1 MGLIP
6 LVAYLII
13 GMATAAVAH
22 LFITVSVFE
31 KLAEDGDLE
40 LGYKYLSYLTLFVI
54 YFLIAPFMM
63 YVLFNP
69 IAADS
74 FEVSLYNSFKQE

>member
-6 LVAYLII
+6 LVVYLII
-13 GMATAAVAH
+13 GMATASVAH
-22 LFITVSVFE
+22 LFITVPVFK

-40 LGYKYLSYLTLFVI
+40 LVFKYLSYITLFVI

-63 YVLFNP
+63 YVIINP
-69 IAADS
+69 VAADS
-74 FEVSLYNSFKQE
+74 FEVSLYKSFKQA